1 MRGSMLDDR
10 LNVLDWS
17 KTSSDEQVKM
27 FHTRMGFNSKMVITG
42 DVTQIDLP
50 DGKRSGLKEAVRIL
64 KGVDDIAIFRFTEKD
79 VVRHKL
85 VQDIIRAYERASS
98 RAGK

>member
-1 MRGSMLDDR
+1 
-10 LNVLDWS
+10 
-17 KTSSDEQVKM
+17 
-27 FHTRMGFNSKMVITG
+27 G

-64 KGVDDIAIFRFTEKD
+64 KGIEDIGIIRFTEKD

-85 VQDIIRAYERASS
+85 VQDIVKAYERA
-98 RAGK
+98 ATQIGKPERSV